1 MSQTSTPGGS
11 SPRDAASGAVRSTRS
26 LLTLLTDVPALIQE
40 LFHREVELLKVEL
53 LGKLKALG
61 AGAGILAGA
70 VVVLLF
76 MIGVLLTSAVL
87 ALSQVLPGWL
97 AALIVAAFL
106 LIVAGILALIGYR
119 ILKRGIPPVPTESID
134 SLQKDYRAIRGIGK
148 RADA

>member
-1 MSQTSTPGGS
+1 L
-11 SPRDAASGAVRSTRS
+11 AA
-26 LLTLLTDVPALIQE
+26 LLTDVPTLIQE
-40 LFHREVELLKVEL
+40 LFHREVELFKTEL
-53 LGKLKALG
+53 IGKLKALG
-61 AGAGILAGA
+61 VGGGLLAGA

-87 ALSQVLPGWL
+87 ALSLVLPGWL

-106 LIVAGILALIGYR
+106 LVVAGILTLIGYR